1 MSLSHLF
8 RRQSAP
14 VGVISRPLV
23 AHDGPPVG
31 RAAAAA
37 NGFVLHLRRRRCRRS
52 STGRTADELTAEP
65 DSGAVGAGDS
75 KIKATATGG
84 RRYTCSWLAG
94 HKRRQSTLV
103 DDPVRRFRPLHLHPV
118 HCGQRRP
125 KVASA
130 SARFVC
136 RHPLAKNVQPKDAA
150 TDSHQRVAV
159 AHFGRTRSLRCHHR
173 RFPLQTHVRWQQMA
187 AAVVY
192 PLPGK

>member
-1 MSLSHLF
+1 M
-8 RRQSAP
+8 
-14 VGVISRPLV
+14 

-136 RHPLAKNVQPKDAA
+136 RHPLAKMFSPKMQRPIRINESQLLILAERARYDATIA
-150 TDSHQRVAV
+150 G
-159 AHFGRTRSLRCHHR
+159 FLYKRTSDGSKWQLRWFTLYQASSCTSV
-173 RFPLQTHVRWQQMA
+173 F
-187 AAVVY
+187 
-192 PLPGK
+192 